1 MPTKR
6 DARYESD
13 DQGGE
18 PPCFMCLLDE
28 DGLLPDQQDTPRTH
42 PHAQNDRSTT
52 TQTPLTGQLGGPTA
66 QTSPRSP

>member
-1 MPTKR
+1 MTTER
-6 DARYESD
+6 DTMYESD

-28 DGLLPDQQDTPRTH
+28 DGLLPDQRGTTRTP
-42 PHAQNDRSTT
+42 PHARSDGSTT
-52 TQTPLTGQLGGPTA
+52 TQTIVAGQLGGPTA